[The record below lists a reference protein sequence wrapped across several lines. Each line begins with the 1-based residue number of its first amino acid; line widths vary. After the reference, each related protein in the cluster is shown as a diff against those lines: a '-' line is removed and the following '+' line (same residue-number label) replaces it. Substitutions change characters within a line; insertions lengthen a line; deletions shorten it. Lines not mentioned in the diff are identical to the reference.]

1 MSTHEN
7 QRLSRYVFAE
17 LIECFQENI
26 KKQIDWKRPSNTKQI
41 NTVQNTHTKY
51 ANGNITR

>member
-17 LIECFQENI
+17 LIECFQQTI

>member
-7 QRLSRYVFAE
+7 QRLSRYVSAE
-17 LIECFQENI
+17 LIECFQQNI
-26 KKQIDWKRPSNTKQI
+26 KKQIDWKRQSNTKQI

-51 ANGNITR
+51 ANGNINR

>member
-7 QRLSRYVFAE
+7 QRLSRYVSAE
-17 LIECFQENI
+17 LIECFQQNI
-26 KKQIDWKRPSNTKQI
+26 KKQIDWKRQSNTKQI